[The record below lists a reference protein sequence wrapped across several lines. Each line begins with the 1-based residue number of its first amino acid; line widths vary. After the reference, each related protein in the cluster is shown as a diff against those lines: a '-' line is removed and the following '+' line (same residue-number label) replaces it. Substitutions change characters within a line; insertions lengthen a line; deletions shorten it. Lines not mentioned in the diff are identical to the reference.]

1 MTRRNAKEPGECEL
15 PTTRSA
21 SALASPA
28 RTSSAIC
35 AIVKPCASIGDS
47 VQQSC
52 GQSAGNASGGGQG
65 WGGVEHAGRMVPNV
79 FSVPITVPVAI
90 RLLLLKP
97 EELDVSDWWS
107 EWQDLNLRPVPNEE
121 SYHPT
126 LETHLD
132 CPRSFH

>member
-1 MTRRNAKEPGECEL
+1 MSDENESLDSGNTPATQTLRGDCDSRECQRARCVREL

-35 AIVKPCASIGDS
+35 AIVKPCVSIGDS

-52 GQSAGNASGGGQG
+52 GQSASNAPGGGQG
-65 WGGVEHAGRMVPNV
+65 WRGGEHAGRMVPNV

-90 RLLLLKP
+90 RLLLLKQ
-97 EELDVSDWWS
+97 EELDVSED
-107 EWQDLNLRPVPNEE
+107 
-121 SYHPT
+121 
-126 LETHLD
+126 
-132 CPRSFH
+132 